1 MTEQQFTLIE
11 VESYWCQRMTQL
23 TEENRVQDANSLF
36 SEFVVDEEDPIEI
49 FDLTSKW
56 AFLQSV

>member
-1 MTEQQFTLIE
+1 MTEHQLTLIE
-11 VESYWCQRMTQL
+11 VESYWCQKMTQL
-23 TEENRVQDANSLF
+23 IEENRVQDANSLF

-56 AFLQSV
+56 AFLHPA

>member
-1 MTEQQFTLIE
+1 MTEQQLILIE

-23 TEENRVQDANSLF
+23 TEENKPQDANSLF
-36 SEFVVDEEDPIEI
+36 SEFVVDGEDPIQI